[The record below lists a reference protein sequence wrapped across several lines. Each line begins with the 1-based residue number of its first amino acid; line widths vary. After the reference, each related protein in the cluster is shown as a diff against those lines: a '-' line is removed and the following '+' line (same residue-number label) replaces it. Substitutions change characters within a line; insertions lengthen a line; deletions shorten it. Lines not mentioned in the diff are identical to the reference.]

1 MSSPQLLVFVDEYL
15 GLEFFV
21 RFGSLTRPKFEMAEY
36 LFAKSSN
43 TKVLSENHTCQRKI
57 NYKYK

>member
-21 RFGSLTRPKFEMAEY
+21 RSGSLTRPKFGMAEY
-36 LFAKSSN
+36 LSAKSSN
-43 TKVLSENHTCQRKI
+43 TKILSENSTFKRKD
-57 NYKYK
+57 